1 MTTSRSI
8 ISNQNGVHDN
18 LERVVKKHMATIF
31 QKPVADHTRKAFD
44 EVHQRVTE
52 AGRPIVFDSCCGV
65 GESSRFLARKFP
77 EYTVVGVDKSLK
89 RLTKEGYGDEPEN
102 LILVR
107 ADLNDFYRLAH
118 EHGWQL
124 VRHYILYPNPWPK
137 ADHLKR
143 RWHGAPIFPT
153 MVALGGRIEVRS
165 NWKIYL
171 DEFQHALKLMGR
183 GSDVEV
189 YDTDN
194 PITPFE
200 RKYKDSGQ
208 GLWRLVSSG

>member
-31 QKPVADHTRKAFD
+31 QKPVAGHTRKAFD
-44 EVHQRVTE
+44 DVHQRVTE

-102 LILVR
+102 LVLVR

-183 GSDVEV
+183 GSDVEA
-189 YDTDN
+189 YDTDA

-208 GLWRLVSSG
+208 DLWRLVSSG

>member
-118 EHGWQL
+118 EQGWQL

-171 DEFQHALKLMGR
+171 DEFQQALKLMGR
-183 GSDVEV
+183 GSDVET
-189 YDTDN
+189 YDADN

-208 GLWRLVSSG
+208 DLWRLVSSG

>member
-44 EVHQRVTE
+44 DVHQRVTE

-171 DEFQHALKLMGR
+171 DEFQKALKLMGR

-208 GLWRLVSSG
+208 GLWRLVSLE

>member
-171 DEFQHALKLMGR
+171 DEFQQALKLMGR
-183 GSDVEV
+183 GSDVET
-189 YDTDN
+189 YDADN

-208 GLWRLVSSG
+208 DLWRLVSSG